1 MAEVVYFALIVV
13 FILGILVGFLM
24 RNENRQYE
32 ADFGAHQEAEH

>member
-13 FILGILVGFLM
+13 FILGMLAGFLM

-32 ADFGAHQEAEH
+32 ADFGVHQEAEH